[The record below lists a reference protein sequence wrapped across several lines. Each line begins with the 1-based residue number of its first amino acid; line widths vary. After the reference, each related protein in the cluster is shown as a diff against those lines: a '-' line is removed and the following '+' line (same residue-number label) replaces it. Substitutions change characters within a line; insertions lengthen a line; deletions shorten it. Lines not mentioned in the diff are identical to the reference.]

1 VRSFPSG
8 VRLAGDGVVLREWT
22 EDDVPAMI
30 ASFDEPLV
38 ARYTTIPSPFTAE
51 TAADF
56 LAKIPVNRAGQKA
69 VELAI
74 ETDLCPVAG
83 SILLFR
89 VPDEPLSI
97 ELGYTVDKTQRGQ
110 GLAGRAVA
118 VMTDF
123 AYELGFTRV
132 QLNIEVTN
140 VASQSVARKAGY
152 HLVDAPPVTRAL
164 KGQPRPFGT
173 WLHRT

>member
-1 VRSFPSG
+1 VKSFPFD
-8 VRLAGDGVVLREWT
+8 VRLPGDGFVLREWT

-30 ASFDEPLV
+30 ASFDEPMV
-38 ARYTTIPSPFTAE
+38 ARFTTIASPFNAE

-56 LAKIPVNRAGQKA
+56 LAKIPVNRAAEKA

-74 ETDLCPVAG
+74 ETETCKVAG

-89 VPDEPLSI
+89 VPGEPMSI

-110 GLAGRAVA
+110 GLGARALA

-123 AYELGFTRV
+123 AYELGFTSL
-132 QLNIEVTN
+132 QLNIEVEN
-140 VASQSVARKAGY
+140 VASQAVARKAGY
-152 HLVDAPPVTRAL
+152 HLRDAPPVTRAL

-173 WLHRT
+173 WVHRR

>member
-1 VRSFPSG
+1 MKPFPTD
-8 VRLAGDGVVLREWT
+8 VRLAGDGFVLREWT

-38 ARYTTIPSPFTAE
+38 ARFTTIPSPFTTE
-51 TAADF
+51 TAASF
-56 LAKIPVNRAGQKA
+56 LAKIPVNRAADKA

-74 ETDLCPVAG
+74 ETDTCRVAG

-110 GLAGRAVA
+110 GLAARALA

-123 AYELGFTRV
+123 AYGLGFTSV
-132 QLNIEVTN
+132 QLNIEVEN
-140 VASQSVARKAGY
+140 VASQVVARKAGY
-152 HLVDAPPVTRAL
+152 HLRDAPPITRAL

-173 WLHRT
+173 WVHRS